1 MVVGRSSVFISYR
14 RRVSWQLALL
24 VLNDLTEHH
33 FDTFM
38 DRKNLD
44 SGEFDR
50 KILSEIEARE
60 HFIVLLE
67 PGSLDRIGED
77 GDWLR
82 REIAHALAHGRN
94 VVPVTANG
102 FELSRDLVLPPDVAR
117 LLSFNAVPITP
128 EYPEAGMKRL
138 RQFLKMPPKPA
149 QAPAL
154 PPRRAGPAGATP
166 TSDTYSRFT
175 PKYSG
180 LKPPTSM
187 TPPGG
192 PRSSGEILSG
202 VLRRAQQ
209 QQAEAPAT
217 PKTDEQIEREA
228 DGTRASVPEAQAE
241 RETRAPDSS
250 A

>member
-1 MVVGRSSVFISYR
+1 MVVGKSSVFISYR

-24 VLNDLTEHH
+24 VLNDLNEHH
-33 FDTFM
+33 FDPFM

-77 GDWLR
+77 DDWLR

-117 LLSFNAVPITP
+117 LRSLNAVPITP

-149 QAPAL
+149 SPSKAPAL
-154 PPRRAGPAGATP
+154 PPRRAGPAGAAP
-166 TSDTYSRFT
+166 TSDAYRFK

-187 TPPGG
+187 IPPGG

-202 VLRRAQQ
+202 VLRGAQQ
-209 QQAEAPAT
+209 ATPEAPAT

-228 DGTRASVPEAQAE
+228 E